1 MSSKIIYERFL
12 WFHNKIKEDK
22 YPNSKTLSEEFG
34 ISRKTA
40 QRDIEFISERLKAPL
55 CYLHYRRGY
64 TYEDNTLEIPDLWLS
79 EDELISLVL
88 SYRLASAVPDSG
100 VKTTLKTLLNQII
113 TNHSSDTLSID
124 ELSDKISV
132 KNIAYARTNEA
143 VFHRL
148 LEALLRSKPVRI
160 AYYSPHNDQST
171 TRGILP
177 LHLLSYMGTW
187 HIIAYCNVKK
197 ELRDFVLSRIQSV
210 AASEIQIDARVSATR
225 VKDYIREAFGIFRG
239 EKTQNVCLRFAADIA
254 PWIAEQ
260 SWHPIQKTKR
270 GKDGRLCL
278 TIPVADFRE
287 IKREILRYGSQ
298 VEVIAPA
305 VLRQEV
311 KKEIEKMRKVYALW
325 DESEFS

>member
-1 MSSKIIYERFL
+1 MSSKAIYERFL

-22 YPNSKTLSEEFG
+22 YPNTKTLSEEFG

-55 CYLHYRRGY
+55 VYVHGRRGY
-64 TYEDNTLEIPDLWLS
+64 TYEDNTWEIPGLWLHQ
-79 EDELISLVL
+79 DELISLVL

-100 VKTTLKTLLNQII
+100 VKTVLKTLLNQII
-113 TNHSSDTLSID
+113 AHHSSGAISID

-148 LEALLRSKPVRI
+148 LEALLQSKPVEI
-160 AYYSPHNDQST
+160 EYYSPHNDQST
-171 TRGILP
+171 TRDILP
-177 LHLLSYMGTW
+177 LHLLNYMGTW
-187 HIIAYCNVKK
+187 HIIAHCNVKK
-197 ELRDFVLSRIQSV
+197 ELRDFVLSRIRSV
-210 AASEIQIDARVSATR
+210 AACETLVDAGVPAAR
-225 VKDYIREAFGIFRG
+225 VKDYIRETFGIFRG

-260 SWHPIQKTKR
+260 NWHPAQKTR
-270 GKDGRLCL
+270 MEKDGRLSL
-278 TIPVADFRE
+278 SIPVADFRE

-298 VEVIAPA
+298 VEVISPA
-305 VLRQEV
+305 ALREDV
-311 KKEIEKMRKVYALW
+311 KKEIEKMKKVYR
-325 DESEFS
+325 